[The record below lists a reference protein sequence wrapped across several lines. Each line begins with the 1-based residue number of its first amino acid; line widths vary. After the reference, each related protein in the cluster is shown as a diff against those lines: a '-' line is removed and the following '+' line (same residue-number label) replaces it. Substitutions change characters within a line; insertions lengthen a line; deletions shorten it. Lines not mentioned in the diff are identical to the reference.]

1 MDPETVSFEQ
11 AYQELEKTVETLE
24 HGGLSLEET
33 LAQFERGVQLA
44 DLCERI
50 LDRAEL
56 RVRRLTQEEEGAD
69 LGDPGDGIA
78 F

>member
-24 HGGLSLEET
+24 RGGLSLEET

-56 RVRRLTQEEEGAD
+56 RVRRLTQEEEGSD
-69 LGDPGDGIA
+69 LGDHGDGIA